1 MIHIVDKISSTNNW
15 LPVYFF
21 EEGDTILSIKQ
32 SKGRG
37 RRGNSWDSEMGGAYF
52 STISCNHNLLPFITG
67 ISIVETL
74 NEFCDDLKLKWPN
87 DIIYQGKKL
96 GGVLCENLGD
106 YSIAGVGLNI
116 NNNPPFS
123 TAINLSSL
131 DFELDKYNFVLS
143 FLDHFQMMFSLS
155 SKEIIEKYL
164 VFDCLVGNEI
174 TWESG
179 TGVVK
184 SIGIDG
190 SLIVEMSGET
200 VTLYS
205 EEVHIEK
212 Y

>member
-1 MIHIVDKISSTNNW
+1 MIHIVDQTSSTNNW
-15 LPVYFF
+15 LPVYFS

-37 RRGNSWDSEMGGAYF
+37 RRGNSWNSDIGGAYF
-52 STISCNHNLLPFITG
+52 STISRNHKLLPFIAG
-67 ISIVETL
+67 ISVVEIL

-96 GGVLCENLGD
+96 GGVLCENLGE
-106 YSIAGVGLNI
+106 YSIVGVGLNI
-116 NNNPPFS
+116 TNNPPFS

-155 SKEIIEKYL
+155 SEEIIEKYL

-174 TWESG
+174 RWESG
-179 TGVVK
+179 IGIVK
-184 SIGIDG
+184 SVGIDG
-190 SLIVEMSGET
+190 SLIVDISGEI
-200 VTLYS
+200 VKLYS

>member
-1 MIHIVDKISSTNNW
+1 MQKLLVIA
-15 LPVYFF
+15 
-21 EEGDTILSIKQ
+21 TI
-32 SKGRG
+32 
-37 RRGNSWDSEMGGAYF
+37 
-52 STISCNHNLLPFITG
+52 
-67 ISIVETL
+67 
-74 NEFCDDLKLKWPN
+74 
-87 DIIYQGKKL
+87 
-96 GGVLCENLGD
+96 
-106 YSIAGVGLNI
+106 
-116 NNNPPFS
+116 S

-143 FLDHFQMMFSLS
+143 FLDHFQMMFLLS
-155 SKEIIEKYL
+155 SEEIIEKYL

-174 TWESG
+174 TWEGG